1 MDNHFMARNMPKW
14 ISTRKKPASDPNK
27 NRHWIIRNEL
37 LSKNSSRFLLVSHEN
52 GKDLWKIRE
61 YEAGGNER
69 PSTVRSFVE
78 GTYPIEFKFRTEGT
92 LQGFRTLWMKSWLIP
107 SILWIKRNHSLLEE
121 TTEPYFKSTSSSIPE
136 RILSPTQLFG
146 AFLPQNE
153 FHSSSDHIN
162 FHRNATHRCTVNSI
176 VYEPERTLLCGSV
189 ELSVSTHISKW
200 G

>member
-107 SILWIKRNHSLLEE
+107 SILWIKRNLSLLEE
-121 TTEPYFKSTSSSIPE
+121 TTEPTL
-136 RILSPTQLFG
+136 ILRAHYP
-146 AFLPQNE
+146 
-153 FHSSSDHIN
+153 
-162 FHRNATHRCTVNSI
+162 
-176 VYEPERTLLCGSV
+176 VYQRGFSV
-189 ELSVSTHISKW
+189 RPSFSELSYHKMSSTLVATI
-200 G
+200 